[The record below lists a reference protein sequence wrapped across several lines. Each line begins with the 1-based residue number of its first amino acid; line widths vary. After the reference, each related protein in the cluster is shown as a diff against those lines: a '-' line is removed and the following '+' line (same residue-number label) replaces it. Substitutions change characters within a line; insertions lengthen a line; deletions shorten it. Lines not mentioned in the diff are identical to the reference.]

1 MQVLPQCGHA
11 VHEDVPDKVA
21 NAIATYLIR
30 NKLVEQKKQFD
41 HMFPCC

>member
-21 NAIATYLIR
+21 EAVATYLIR
-30 NKLVEQKKQFD
+30 NKLVIKKKDFQPTFS
-41 HMFPCC
+41 CC